1 VTILSNAEVN
11 MLLKRAKALQEPLG
25 IFAPGKEIMDKTLRT
40 LEKFNNFEQR
50 EKISDI
56 R

>member
-1 VTILSNAEVN
+1 
-11 MLLKRAKALQEPLG
+11 MLLKHAKTKQEPLG

-50 EKISDI
+50 EKITEL
-56 R
+56 RQ